1 MRQRRELDN
10 TDKEDQQM
18 ERIFTEQMADLYW
31 LAYLITGDRERSVEA
46 FTGAL
51 NGEAHPPALQRFM
64 RSWARRLVIVAAL
77 GTIHRQLRE
86 SALRTRTATREELRG
101 LSRLA
106 SADLASLSKQDIE
119 EVLLA
124 MDVFQRCA
132 VILTLLE
139 GLPVKEA
146 ADLLSVEQDT
156 VKAALARG
164 VAEMTWRMA
173 GVFQPVVRTG
183 FTVRRVML
191 ACG

>member
-1 MRQRRELDN
+1 
-10 TDKEDQQM
+10 M

-51 NGEAHPPALQRFM
+51 NSEAHPPALQQFM

-77 GTIHRQLRE
+77 GTIQRPLRE
-86 SALRTRTATREELRG
+86 SAVRTRKATQEELRG
-101 LSRLA
+101 LARLA
-106 SADLASLSKQDIE
+106 SADLAGLTKRDIE

-146 ADLLSVEQDT
+146 ADLLNVEQDT

-173 GVFQPVVRTG
+173 GVFQPASRTG
-183 FTVRRVML
+183 FSLSRVML

>member
-1 MRQRRELDN
+1 MN
-10 TDKEDQQM
+10 
-18 ERIFTEQMADLYW
+18 RIFTEQMADLYW

-51 NGEAHPPALQRFM
+51 NSEANPPALQRFL
-64 RSWARRLVIVAAL
+64 RSCARRLVIVAAL
-77 GTIHRQLRE
+77 GTIRRQLRE
-86 SALRTRTATREELRG
+86 SAWNTRSATREELRG

-106 SADLASLSKQDIE
+106 SADLASLTKREIE

-146 ADLLSVEQDT
+146 AELLSVEQDT

-164 VAEMTWRMA
+164 VTEMTCRMA
-173 GVFQPVVRTG
+173 GVFQPTAPPAQRG
-183 FTVRRVML
+183 FSFSRMMM

>member
-1 MRQRRELDN
+1 
-10 TDKEDQQM
+10 M
-18 ERIFTEQMADLYW
+18 ERIFREQMSDLYW

-51 NGEAHPPALQRFM
+51 NSESTPPALQRFM

-77 GTIHRQLRE
+77 GTIRRQLRE
-86 SALRTRTATREELRG
+86 SALRTRPVTREELRG

-106 SADLASLSKQDIE
+106 SADLANLTKQEIE
-119 EVLLA
+119 DVLLA
-124 MDVFQRCA
+124 MDAFQRSA

-139 GLPVKEA
+139 GLPVKDA
-146 ADLLSVEQDT
+146 ADLLGVDQDT

-164 VAEMTWRMA
+164 VAEMTWRIA
-173 GVFQPVVRTG
+173 GAFQPVAQRG
-183 FTVRRVML
+183 FNLGHAMM